1 MQKSKK
7 IFVFLV
13 ALLLT
18 ASLIFTGCSGKM
30 ASDIDG
36 LFDEN
41 TPTAAPSQETT
52 DPQVLLAGVTSG
64 VNVDYSDFDEKDAVD
79 FSSSDFVRI
88 TLDDA
93 TTSSDSENVS
103 VFTENNQTIVK
114 ITAGG
119 TYVLSGKLSDGQ
131 IYVEA
136 GENQVRLIFN
146 GIDVTC
152 SDNAPVY
159 LNNGKKVVITVAC
172 GTVNKL
178 ADTDNYSKAS
188 TETDETTGEVSY
200 EPNGALF
207 SKKSLTINGS
217 GTLEIDGNFNNGLSC
232 KDELKII
239 NAELKVEAVNNGI
252 KGNDL
257 VVIRNANITV
267 DSEGDGIKSSKEN
280 DAKKGFVCICGGKI
294 VVNSR
299 EDGIQAV
306 TTVAIYDGSVLVNAS
321 LKGIKSDNAMLI
333 AGGTVDVMSSSDD
346 TLHANDFLDIIGG
359 VITLSAKDDGIHADN
374 KICIKAGDISVTRS
388 YEGIEACVINVEGG
402 NVSVVASD
410 DGFNASNGTGGMG
423 MGGPGGM
430 GRPGSWGSAGSVGS
444 TGSAA
449 TCELNISGGNIFVDA
464 SGDGLDSNGN
474 MTISGGTTVVH
485 GPTNGGNGILDSGDG
500 GYQILVTGG
509 TLIGAGTSNMLE
521 TPSTNSTQCTVVA
534 TLNSSMNELAIVNSD
549 GETIIRFE
557 PEKQYQAVIIS
568 SPQLVKGETYGLYTG
583 STSSGTLVAEFTISS
598 ILTTIG
604 NGGGGGMGP
613 GGMNP
618 GSGSGGPGGGRPG
631 RW

>member
-13 ALLLT
+13 ALVLT
-18 ASLIFTGCSGKM
+18 ANLIFTGCSGKM

-41 TPTAAPSQETT
+41 TPTDAPSQETT

-88 TLDDA
+88 TLEDA
-93 TTSSDSENVS
+93 ATSSDSENVS

-252 KGNDL
+252 KGNDF

-444 TGSAA
+444 IGSAA

-568 SPQLVKGETYGLYTG
+568 SPLLVKGETYGLYTG

>member
-1 MQKSKK
+1 M
-7 IFVFLV
+7 
-13 ALLLT
+13 
-18 ASLIFTGCSGKM
+18 
-30 ASDIDG
+30 
-36 LFDEN
+36 
-41 TPTAAPSQETT
+41 
-52 DPQVLLAGVTSG
+52 
-64 VNVDYSDFDEKDAVD
+64 NVDYSDFDEKDAVD